1 MSARTPSGPLTPIR
15 FGIIGAGFIARWFVE
30 AADAVADARIVAVTS
45 AHPERAAAFAAE
57 HAIPAAF
64 ASVEEMLAAKDAD
77 GAPLVDVV
85 YVGSPNLLHPEH
97 TLAALEAGRH
107 VLVEKPFAPTPD
119 QARVMVA
126 AARRNDRLLMEGWL
140 PAFEPGTAVLRDN
153 LRRLGPI
160 RRALLVKEQYSSRMD
175 AYRDGSLPPAF
186 NPAMA
191 GGSLM
196 DLGVYPVSL
205 AIHLFGAP
213 TRVTAAGVLLDSGA
227 DALGTVVLDYAG
239 TSTARQVQPAGF
251 EVVCLHSKA
260 SPAGTGSAIAGDH
273 AVLTLDDCQ
282 WPQQIALRGPAVGTA
297 GAGSTAGADRVKAA
311 AGADA
316 VQDLSVQRSGPVLA
330 YELEAFCR
338 LVRSGA
344 RESELHPLANSVA
357 AVEVL
362 YEARRQVGVRFPGDP
377 D

>member
-1 MSARTPSGPLTPIR
+1 MTACTSSPPPTPIR
-15 FGIIGAGFIARWFVE
+15 FGIIGAGFIARWFME
-30 AADAVADARIVAVTS
+30 AVSAVPDAQAIAVTS

-57 HAIPAAF
+57 HGIPHAF
-64 ASVEEMLAAKDAD
+64 RSLEDMLAATDAD
-77 GAPLVDVV
+77 GGPLVDVV

-97 TLAALEAGRH
+97 TLAALQSGRH
-107 VLVEKPFAPTPD
+107 VLVEKPFAPTPQ
-119 QARVMVA
+119 QAQAMVQ
-126 AARRNDRLLMEGWL
+126 AARQADRLLMEGWL
-140 PAFEPGTAVLRDN
+140 PAFEPGMATVREALP
-153 LRRLGPI
+153 RLGPV

-175 AYRDGSLPPAF
+175 AYRSGSLPPAF
-186 NPAMA
+186 DPAMA

-196 DLGVYPVSL
+196 DLGVYPISL

-213 TRVTAAGVLLDSGA
+213 TRVTATGVLLDSGA
-227 DALGTVVLDYAG
+227 DALGTVVLSYSGAESAAD
-239 TSTARQVQPAGF
+239 TPRQDQPRDF
-251 EVVCLHSKA
+251 EVVCLHSKT
-260 SPAGTGSAIAGDH
+260 SPAGTGSAISGDH
-273 AVLTLDDCQ
+273 AVLALDDCQ
-282 WPQQIALRGPAVGTA
+282 WPQQISLRGLAA
-297 GAGSTAGADRVKAA
+297 GIGSTAGADRLKAN
-311 AGADA
+311 ADA
-316 VQDLSVQRSGPVLA
+316 AQDLSVRRSGPVLA

>member
-1 MSARTPSGPLTPIR
+1 MSTAAASDSPAQSGPVSAPTAPIR
-15 FGIIGAGFIARWFVE
+15 FGMIGAGFIARWFVE
-30 AADAVADARIVAVTS
+30 AARTVPDAEVVAVTS

-64 ASVEEMLAAKDAD
+64 ASLEEMLAARDAD
-77 GAPLVDVV
+77 GGPLVDVV

-97 TLAALEAGRH
+97 ALAALEAGRH
-107 VLVEKPFAPTPD
+107 VLVEKPFAPTPA
-119 QARVMVA
+119 QAQAMVA

-140 PAFEPGTAVLRDN
+140 PAFEPGTAVLREN
-153 LRRLGPI
+153 LQRLGPI

-175 AYRDGSLPPAF
+175 AYRGGALPPAF

-196 DLGVYPVSL
+196 DLGVYPISL

-239 TSTARQVQPAGF
+239 TDTARQVQPAGF
-251 EVVCLHSKA
+251 EVVCLHSKT

-282 WPQQIALRGPAVGTA
+282 WPQQIALRGPAVGT
-297 GAGSTAGADRVKAA
+297 
-311 AGADA
+311 ADA